1 MNRKKHAYLILAHN
15 NFYILEK
22 LLKSLDDS
30 RNDIYIHI
38 DKKVNN
44 FYIEYFSKILDK
56 SKVFYVDR
64 YDIKWGRYS
73 LIKAELELFKSAVS
87 NRYEYYHLL
96 SGVDLPLKSQD
107 YIHNFF
113 EKNAG
118 TEFITCATKEFIK
131 RQNIKERY
139 SLYYVENKFIMKL
152 QRKLKINRYNDDFEI
167 GYGSNWCSLTH
178 DAITYILDN
187 EKWIEKKFKYS
198 TCCDEVY
205 KQTLLL
211 NSKFKESIYYNP
223 VNENTISFNM
233 RFIKWIGGS
242 HPYVWRISNYN
253 ELLKSDCLFARKFDC
268 NIDKDIVDKVY
279 KNLNKMGE

>member
-44 FYIEYFSKILDK
+44 FYFEYFSKILDK

-118 TEFITCATKEFIK
+118 TEFITCATKECIK

-167 GYGSNWCSLTH
+167 GM
-178 DAITYILDN
+178 
-187 EKWIEKKFKYS
+187 
-198 TCCDEVY
+198 EV
-205 KQTLLL
+205 
-211 NSKFKESIYYNP
+211 
-223 VNENTISFNM
+223 
-233 RFIKWIGGS
+233 IG
-242 HPYVWRISNYN
+242 V
-253 ELLKSDCLFARKFDC
+253 
-268 NIDKDIVDKVY
+268 V
-279 KNLNKMGE
+279 